1 MDGYKA
7 FNEDMTNRYGMK
19 FLEGE
24 KYSRCSY

>member
-7 FNEDMTNRYGMK
+7 FNEDMTNIYEMK

-24 KYSRCSY
+24 KYSRCPY